1 MTLAPSP
8 PWRRQPSPPPAPTG
22 DAPSPLAVA
31 LDYIERGWSPIP
43 IGFRSKAPSL
53 PGWTD
58 LRISADEASRY
69 FNGAPANI
77 GVVLGQNSSGLSDV
91 DLDCPEAIAAAPY
104 FLPKTAAIFG
114 RETARAS
121 HWLYYTN
128 SASVNLS
135 ANVYFDDPIAK
146 ERGAK
151 ARIVDLRLGPKVQ
164 TVFPGSA
171 HEDTSEPIAWEPGC
185 DGEPAR
191 VECDDL
197 FRRVERLAA
206 CSLLA
211 RHWPAHGARHDAR
224 LAVAGVLVRAGF
236 SESESKLF
244 AEALA
249 RAVGDEDARDF
260 AAAIRS
266 TYARASS
273 GEKFSGLPRACDV
286 FGDAIGRAV
295 ADWLRLDESGA
306 DFGQSLLGPK
316 PRATIVENGVVADA
330 ETGEILRQPAGESGR
345 IGRLGILTS
354 AQFVAG
360 FTPPD
365 YFLDGVC
372 QRGFLYSL
380 TAATGAGK
388 TAVALTIA
396 ATAGGGGGT
405 LGGREVMGG
414 KVLFLAGENPDD
426 ARMRWIAMAHHFD
439 FDIATIGVRFRPTAF
454 DISKSLPDLRA
465 EAEAAGEFSLIIC
478 DTSAA
483 FFQGDD
489 ENSNTQLGAYA
500 RTQLRKLTELPG
512 RPCVIVLCHPTKN
525 ASADNLLPRGGGAFL
540 AEVDGNLTAAN
551 AGGVV
556 TLHWQGKFRGPDFEP
571 LRFALEKVS
580 TPSLVDSRGREI
592 PSVIARPLDM
602 REAGALAADERREED
617 ILLEL
622 MLDHEAAS
630 IAELAR
636 LAGWATGDGDTPH
649 KSKVARILQ
658 SFAAERPPL
667 AKKIRAHWTLTG
679 NGQEEAARVRDERRK
694 AEQNAARFSRLG
706 EPE

>member
-1 MTLAPSP
+1 MTFLGIPFDPAEHPPRLHNDVAAHELAAAGLHVHPCDATKRPLTKWSESSSIDAARIDDWWTRWP
-8 PWRRQPSPPPAPTG
+8 DALPAIDLASAG
-22 DAPSPLAVA
+22 LLVIDADRHGGPDGVAAFDQLVAVH
-31 LDYIERGWSPIP
+31 G
-43 IGFRSKAPSL
+43 L
-53 PGWTD
+53 PD
-58 LRISADEASRY
+58 
-69 FNGAPANI
+69 GAPVI
-77 GVVLGQNSSGLSDV
+77 
-91 DLDCPEAIAAAPY
+91 
-104 FLPKTAAIFG
+104 
-114 RETARAS
+114 ETARGGL
-121 HWLYYTN
+121 HYIFR
-128 SASVNLS
+128 NLPDQLGNREGGL
-135 ANVYFDDPIAK
+135 AGRGINV
-146 ERGAK
+146 RGAGGYII
-151 ARIVDLRLGPKVQ
+151 A
-164 TVFPGSA
+164 PGSILPDGRCWREA
-171 HEDTSEPIAWEPGC
+171 DGSPTLVEAYSSGTIPEVPAWIVALIR
-185 DGEPAR
+185 DKPAR
-191 VECDDL
+191 PEPSPSPS
-197 FRRVERLAA
+197 RPPGSRE
-206 CSLLA
+206 
-211 RHWPAHGARHDAR
+211 
-224 LAVAGVLVRAGF
+224 
-236 SESESKLF
+236 
-244 AEALA
+244 EA
-249 RAVGDEDARDF
+249 
-260 AAAIRS
+260 
-266 TYARASS
+266 YARAAIDDEAAKVAGAAEGGRNNTLNAAAFAAGQMVAAGWISREECASVLLAAAATCGLSRGEAMATFGS
-273 GEKFSGLPRACDV
+273 GFNAGLKQPRGALEDREPP
-286 FGDAIGRAV
+286 AIMY
-295 ADWLRLDESGA
+295 D
-306 DFGQSLLGPK
+306 PK

-540 AEVDGNLTAAN
+540 AEVDGNLTASN
-551 AGGVV
+551 TSGIV
-556 TLHWQGKFRGPDFEP
+556 TMHWQGKFRGPDFEP

-636 LAGWATGDGDTPH
+636 LAGWTTGDTPH

-694 AEQNAARFSRLG
+694 AEQTAARFSRLG